1 MAFDDEN
8 GSLYGSNCEGKPEMA
23 PEESQSEGTPGAQ
36 TLRRGL
42 AILKLL
48 ARYQPSGLR
57 ISDIGRKTGLN
68 KATAVRLTRTLV
80 EERFVTQD
88 AGTRNYRLGPESFA
102 VGLAAEPAYALQR
115 LAAPVLRTLAL
126 ETGDWVFFSV
136 RQGSE
141 AICLSR
147 ESGDIPYPAS
157 ALKVG
162 DQHPLGLGAGGL
174 AMLAALP
181 DDEVDQTLAQTGE
194 IIARDYPG
202 ITVPIIR
209 NLVHETR
216 EKGYSVVPGIIVK
229 GYWGLGV
236 PLLQEDGRP
245 LAAIIL
251 VSSEARL
258 NTTRQAVLGER
269 MRRMAH
275 DLMSRA
281 RHHVGP
287 GPGC

>member
-1 MAFDDEN
+1 MADEEP
-8 GSLYGSNCEGKPEMA
+8 SR
-23 PEESQSEGTPGAQ
+23 EETPGAQ

-48 ARYQPSGLR
+48 ARYQPTGLR

-88 AGTRNYRLGPESFA
+88 PGNRYYRLGPESFA

-136 RQGSE
+136 RQGFE

-162 DQHPLGLGAGGL
+162 DHHPLAVGAGGV

-181 DDEVDQTLAQTGE
+181 DDEIEIAVAQAGE
-194 IIARDYPG
+194 VIARDYPSV
-202 ITVPIIR
+202 TVPVVR
-209 NLVHETR
+209 ELVRETR
-216 EKGYSVVPGIIVK
+216 ERGYCVVPGIIVQ
-229 GYWGLGV
+229 GYWGLAV
-236 PLLQEDGRP
+236 PLLQDDGRP

-251 VSSEARL
+251 VTSEARL
-258 NTTRQAVLGER
+258 KNTRQAVLGER
-269 MRRMAH
+269 MRRLAQ
-275 DLMSRA
+275 DLMARA
-281 RHHVGP
+281 QHREELQ
-287 GPGC
+287 

>member
-1 MAFDDEN
+1 MAIED
-8 GSLYGSNCEGKPEMA
+8 LQR
-23 PEESQSEGTPGAQ
+23 EETPGAQ

-48 ARYQPSGLR
+48 ARYQPAGLR
-57 ISDIGRKTGLN
+57 ISEIGRKAGLS

-88 AGTRNYRLGPESFA
+88 PGTRNYRLGPEAFA

-115 LAAPVLRTLAL
+115 LAAPVLRSLAL

-136 RQGSE
+136 RQGFE

-162 DQHPLGLGAGGL
+162 DHHPLGVGAGGV

-181 DDEVDQTLAQTGE
+181 DDEVEQALAHTRE
-194 IIARDYPG
+194 IIARDYPNL
-202 ITVPIIR
+202 TVSIIR
-209 NLVHETR
+209 DLVRETR
-216 EKGYSVVPGIIVK
+216 EKGYCVLPGIIVQ

-245 LAAIIL
+245 LAAL
-251 VSSEARL
+251 VLVTSAARL
-258 NTTRQAVLGER
+258 NATRQAVLGER
-269 MRRMAH
+269 MRRLAH
-275 DLMSRA
+275 DLMARA
-281 RHHVGP
+281 EHRDESQ
-287 GPGC
+287 

>member
-1 MAFDDEN
+1 MAI
-8 GSLYGSNCEGKPEMA
+8 
-23 PEESQSEGTPGAQ
+23 EEPLREETPGAQ

-48 ARYQPSGLR
+48 ARYQPTGLR

-88 AGTRNYRLGPESFA
+88 AGSRCYRLGPESFA

-115 LAAPVLRTLAL
+115 LAAPVLRSLAL

-136 RQGSE
+136 RQGFE

-162 DQHPLGLGAGGL
+162 DHHPLAVGAGGVS
-174 AMLAALP
+174 MLAALP
-181 DDEVDQTLAQTGE
+181 DDEIELALAQAGE
-194 IIARDYPG
+194 VIEKDYPTV
-202 ITVPIIR
+202 TVPVVR
-209 NLVHETR
+209 GLVKETR
-216 EKGYSVVPGIIVK
+216 ERGYCVLPGIIVQ
-229 GYWGLGV
+229 GYWGLAV

-251 VSSEARL
+251 VTSAARL
-258 NTTRQAVLGER
+258 NATRQAVLGER
-269 MRRMAH
+269 MRRLAH
-275 DLMSRA
+275 DLMARA
-281 RHHVGP
+281 EHRDEVQ
-287 GPGC
+287 

>member
-1 MAFDDEN
+1 M
-8 GSLYGSNCEGKPEMA
+8 SLDA
-23 PEESQSEGTPGAQ
+23 TDREETPGAQ

-48 ARYQPSGLR
+48 ARYQPGGLR
-57 ISDIGRKTGLN
+57 MSDIGRKVGLT

-88 AGTRNYRLGPESFA
+88 GETRNYRLGPEAFA

-115 LAAPVLRTLAL
+115 LAAPVLRSLAL

-136 RQGSE
+136 RQGFE

-162 DQHPLGLGAGGL
+162 DHHPLGVGAGGV

-181 DDEVDQTLAQTGE
+181 DDEVEEALAAGAEVT
-194 IIARDYPG
+194 ARDYPRVTPA
-202 ITVPIIR
+202 IAR
-209 NLVHETR
+209 ELVRDTR
-216 EKGYSVVPGIIVK
+216 EKGYCVIPGTIVR

-236 PLLQEDGRP
+236 PLLQQDGRP
-245 LAAIIL
+245 VAAIIL
-251 VSSEARL
+251 VTSAARL
-258 NTTRQAVLGER
+258 NATRQAVLGER
-269 MRRMAH
+269 MLRLARE
-275 DLMSRA
+275 LMSRA
-281 RHHVGP
+281 EHREEA
-287 GPGC
+287 

>member
-1 MAFDDEN
+1 MTDVE
-8 GSLYGSNCEGKPEMA
+8 PQR
-23 PEESQSEGTPGAQ
+23 EETPGAQ

-48 ARYQPSGLR
+48 ARYQPAGLR

-80 EERFVTQD
+80 EERFVSQD

-115 LAAPVLRTLAL
+115 LAAPVLRSLAL

-136 RQGSE
+136 RQGFE

-162 DQHPLGLGAGGL
+162 DHHPLGVGAGGV

-181 DDEVDQTLAQTGE
+181 DDEIERALVQGRE
-194 IIARDYPG
+194 VMARDYPSV
-202 ITVPIIR
+202 TVPIVR
-209 NLVHETR
+209 ELVVATR
-216 EKGYSVVPGIIVK
+216 EKGYCVLPGIIVQ
-229 GYWGLGV
+229 GYWGLAV
-236 PLLQEDGRP
+236 PLLQDDGRP
-245 LAAIIL
+245 MAAIIL
-251 VSSEARL
+251 VTSETRL
-258 NTTRQAVLGER
+258 NNTRQAVLGER
-269 MRRMAH
+269 LRRVAQ
-275 DLMSRA
+275 DLMARA
-281 RHHVGP
+281 RHHEDVN
-287 GPGC
+287 